1 ITFNLCYYALTHQ
14 ELECHVCDRLLGWS
28 PQEEV
33 RKCNHTCIS
42 SIINRVGIVG
52 NAYIG
57 QILRVTTPMQINN
70 GIPLHNTYNGL
81 RSSSTPQ

>member
-1 ITFNLCYYALTHQ
+1 MYHINTAIT
-14 ELECHVCDRLLGWS
+14 G
-28 PQEEV
+28 
-33 RKCNHTCIS
+33 TCIRQAFTILYRLKFICMLKAS
-42 SIINRVGIVG
+42 
-52 NAYIG
+52 